1 LPSITGWDDVQ
12 LMVLTGPAHASVVS
26 GTTEDAGRIRVRTLP
41 FLDRMELAFA
51 VTDLVVSRSGATAI
65 AEQSV
70 CGLPAI
76 LVPYPHATEHHQEA
90 NARELER
97 AGAAEVVRDAAL
109 TPVVLAERVRGLLD
123 DPARL
128 ASMAKHA
135 LAWAKPDAA
144 QRFAALVAEVA
155 AG

>member
-1 LPSITGWDDVQ
+1 
-12 LMVLTGPAHASVVS
+12 
-26 GTTEDAGRIRVRTLP
+26 VRALP
-41 FLDRMELAFA
+41 FLDRMELAYA
-51 VTDLVVSRSGATAI
+51 VSDLVVSRSGATAI
-65 AEQSV
+65 AEQTV

-76 LVPYPHATEHHQEA
+76 LVPYPHATENHQEA

-97 AGAAEVVRDAAL
+97 SGAAEVVRDGAL
-109 TPVVLAERVRGLLD
+109 TPAAFAARVRGLLD

-128 ASMAKHA
+128 ASVAKQA

-144 QRFAALVAEVA
+144 QRFAALVAEVG